1 MAIDGRQLV
10 HPPEERD
17 PSQGTGVRVVAILI
31 VWLPAVGLVVL
42 AYYIGTWTGG
52 FLGGVL
58 SVAST
63 VLTVAVLWLFMRRRR
78 R

>member
-10 HPPEERD
+10 HPPEEKD
-17 PSQGTGVRVVAILI
+17 PSQGAAVGIVAFLI
-31 VWLPAVGLVVL
+31 VWLPAAALVVL

-63 VLTVAVLWLFMRRRR
+63 VLTVAVLWLFARRRR
-78 R
+78 

>member
-1 MAIDGRQLV
+1 
-10 HPPEERD
+10 
-17 PSQGTGVRVVAILI
+17 
-31 VWLPAVGLVVL
+31 VVL